1 MTTTLARPTL
11 IAALP
16 REISLRFVAGMP
28 GLEGYTRYNLIGID
42 DSPVYWLQCEDEP
55 EIALP
60 VADAFAVSPRYSF
73 TLSTADTDL
82 LGLGHPSD
90 SLVLVVLTVSR
101 GAGTIT
107 ANLLAPIVV
116 NRDTWAA
123 KQVILDGTRHSLHHP
138 VEMIDEGQMAA

>member
-11 IAALP
+11 IAAMP
-16 REISLRFVAGMP
+16 QEIAVRFVAGMP
-28 GLEGYTRYNLIGID
+28 GLDGYTRYNLIGID

-60 VADAFAVSPRYSF
+60 VVDAFAISSGYSF
-73 TLSTADTDL
+73 TLSTADTEL
-82 LGLGHPSD
+82 LGLAHPAD
-90 SLVLVVLTVSR
+90 SLVLAVLTVAR
-101 GAGTIT
+101 GTGTIT

-116 NRDTWAA
+116 NRNTWAA

-138 VEMIDEGQMAA
+138 VEVIDEGWMAA